1 MRNCS
6 ALSWR
11 DQVTFRFDDGDIEF
25 VLDQH
30 TLLDLYNAISLKQ
43 QSACRHVAP
52 LGHIIPIP
60 NSPDFAPYSYCC
72 VISGEATNTNFINLW
87 LTWTWL
93 EPTIYRTRGAHANHY
108 TIDVAYLRWS
118 QGNKDR
124 LSSST
129 ESSKHTGHTSYLS
142 PTTNYRSI

>member
-6 ALSWR
+6 VLSWR

-60 NSPDFAPYSYCC
+60 NSPDIAPYS
-72 VISGEATNTNFINLW
+72 L
-87 LTWTWL
+87 L
-93 EPTIYRTRGAHANHY
+93 
-108 TIDVAYLRWS
+108 LR
-118 QGNKDR
+118 
-124 LSSST
+124 
-129 ESSKHTGHTSYLS
+129 H
-142 PTTNYRSI
+142 